1 MNHMDTIFVTAH
13 SLLRNQDRNN
23 NNNNNNNNNSN
34 NNNNELLIPY
44 YQLNYTITENQPIHY
59 KIGQI
64 NKDLLLKIKKIN
76 KTMKLLNY
84 LLNQSSPSSPSS
96 SLLLLYK
103 LQTPTNDIDL
113 NETTSELVTKKR
125 FDLEKLCPFYCHSNN
140 FFAELFY
147 HVYIQLNNNQSIISL
162 ITIQLLIIDLND
174 NLPFFPLTIKRPY
187 KIQLKEVIYHKGKLI
202 ELPKAIDYDIHPKYN
217 EIDYQ
222 LDTMVT
228 KDKLLIMN
236 TFDLLITNDKRL
248 LLLLKIDLDYELMNQ
263 YRFYLICKS
272 INDNNNNNSIIDNDQ
287 LEMIIDVLN
296 INDNEP
302 KFSQMIYEIKIM
314 ENILVNSMIYQLIA
328 TDEDVNSTITYSMV
342 NNIDLNLTSKFL
354 IQSNGQIIIKEQLDY
369 EQCNLYSYTIRANDG
384 EFDAFTQLIIK
395 IIDVNDER
403 PEFLLNPSKLIIKEN
418 QPEKTF
424 IGHLLIIDR
433 DSPQVNGQVHCEEP
447 SHLIR
452 NQPILF
458 VKESFDLNERI
469 LSQNHNDYYY
479 STIFSTIS
487 STSSSSTSSSSS
499 PSSLLSNTETHVYQ
513 RFTLYSQNKY
523 DRENITDK
531 YLAIL
536 YCWDGIPNS
545 FSNSLVS
552 LDSTNYLSTDYPK
565 HVSSMTSMSL
575 LSSLTA
581 TMTITLQILDEN
593 DNEPIFDKPLY
604 KVTFKENSPR
614 NTKIIQM
621 HATDKDIEENAQ
633 IYYSL
638 QKNELNTPYF
648 KIDPITGWIL
658 NTAEIDREAQSTF
671 KLTILAIDGGYQPLN
686 NQFYLLSNNN
696 TIHHTS
702 TTQLIIHMLDVND
715 NAPEFYGPRQFAIE
729 ENQPSNTWIGD
740 LKVIDKDEGLNS
752 EITLKLL
759 LFSDKWFNENV
770 ESQLRN
776 NTTQLITDY
785 HLPFYILNNGMI
797 ASDNGQDKV
806 YSTIDTICIRILD
819 LNDNKP
825 YFIGIEGEYYDINK
839 PSMNQSLSTMN
850 STIMDPYINKP
861 LNTTQIP
868 SIHLSINEKPGYC
881 IFIVKAFD
889 LDEGMNSLLQYNI
902 TLEYSRNKAETILDA
917 LKMNTSNGQVILN
930 RSLDHNE
937 IGNYKITVIVKDSGI
952 PIIELIIEDTPAR
965 GNWLLSNIIQQHN
978 TKQNTIIESYKIF
991 IIILFIGMS
1000 TFLAT
1005 ILISIILCMIK
1016 PCRRIQMKY
1025 STKWSCKRICNEHK
1039 YQNNN
1044 NNNGDLR
1051 TKELDGTIFNRNA
1064 DNRKVD
1070 HIESINNVYKFDLY
1084 NQQCQKQR
1092 QQQQQPFDPLS
1103 GYTSERNVDNSFDNI
1118 SLYTTYNQD
1127 HYKKL
1132 FIVND
1137 CSTIDYIKNDL
1148 IPYYGFV
1155 ETDTYCNGTNTNDQS
1170 TCIMNMNANGQ
1181 ELAMNNEIQPVYV
1194 ERVLLPLNINKNTF
1208 QQPEWNSFILEF
1220 PQNDCQHI
1228 LLNTSFDDKH
1238 LRCSLHLPQQ
1248 LNHNTQLCDSSKM
1261 SFPSVSLPSS
1271 NNSTVKPDLILLQ
1284 CTNTLP
1290 ISSSNYVQ
1298 HHRSVLLNPTSMS
1311 NTVIL
1316 LDPNTPSLKN
1326 PKSVNKRNIDCSVQ
1340 NIITPIASEEQHSD
1354 SGRGASDEE
1363 NSSRIHQ
1370 H

>member
-1 MNHMDTIFVTAH
+1 
-13 SLLRNQDRNN
+13 
-23 NNNNNNNNNSN
+23 
-34 NNNNELLIPY
+34 
-44 YQLNYTITENQPIHY
+44 
-59 KIGQI
+59 
-64 NKDLLLKIKKIN
+64 
-76 KTMKLLNY
+76 
-84 LLNQSSPSSPSS
+84 
-96 SLLLLYK
+96 
-103 LQTPTNDIDL
+103 
-113 NETTSELVTKKR
+113 
-125 FDLEKLCPFYCHSNN
+125 
-140 FFAELFY
+140 
-147 HVYIQLNNNQSIISL
+147 
-162 ITIQLLIIDLND
+162 
-174 NLPFFPLTIKRPY
+174 
-187 KIQLKEVIYHKGKLI
+187 
-202 ELPKAIDYDIHPKYN
+202 
-217 EIDYQ
+217 
-222 LDTMVT
+222 
-228 KDKLLIMN
+228 
-236 TFDLLITNDKRL
+236 
-248 LLLLKIDLDYELMNQ
+248 
-263 YRFYLICKS
+263 
-272 INDNNNNNSIIDNDQ
+272 
-287 LEMIIDVLN
+287 MIIDVLN

-469 LSQNHNDYYY
+469 
-479 STIFSTIS
+479 F
-487 STSSSSTSSSSS
+487 
-499 PSSLLSNTETHVYQ
+499 
-513 RFTLYSQNKY
+513 QNKY

-759 LFSDKWFNENV
+759 LFSDKWFNENSHYCFEV
-770 ESQLRN
+770 
-776 NTTQLITDY
+776 
-785 HLPFYILNNGMI
+785 I

-825 YFIGIEGEYYDINK
+825 YFIGIEGEY
-839 PSMNQSLSTMN
+839 
-850 STIMDPYINKP
+850 
-861 LNTTQIP
+861 
-868 SIHLSINEKPGYC
+868 H
-881 IFIVKAFD
+881 
-889 LDEGMNSLLQYNI
+889 
-902 TLEYSRNKAETILDA
+902 
-917 LKMNTSNGQVILN
+917 
-930 RSLDHNE
+930 
-937 IGNYKITVIVKDSGI
+937 
-952 PIIELIIEDTPAR
+952 
-965 GNWLLSNIIQQHN
+965 
-978 TKQNTIIESYKIF
+978 
-991 IIILFIGMS
+991 
-1000 TFLAT
+1000 
-1005 ILISIILCMIK
+1005 
-1016 PCRRIQMKY
+1016 
-1025 STKWSCKRICNEHK
+1025 
-1039 YQNNN
+1039 
-1044 NNNGDLR
+1044 
-1051 TKELDGTIFNRNA
+1051 
-1064 DNRKVD
+1064 
-1070 HIESINNVYKFDLY
+1070 
-1084 NQQCQKQR
+1084 
-1092 QQQQQPFDPLS
+1092 
-1103 GYTSERNVDNSFDNI
+1103 
-1118 SLYTTYNQD
+1118 D